1 MSCNASCINTCVNRH
16 RAARYPAGGLPDR
29 PDRRTKEPDDHDGA
43 APPGRTA
50 GTPRTAGTTHE
61 RHGCRVRLATG
72 PAAAAEARRRVRV
85 AIRSWQV
92 PVDLD
97 AALLLTSELVTNAVR
112 HEAGQRAQAVVLAIA
127 CSRGRLRVDVH
138 DTSRSLPAVA
148 EVPADA
154 DAYAET
160 GRGLLLVETLS
171 DEWGFYRTPAG
182 KAVYFTLAFET
193 GKADETGPARRGSR
207 GRRTRPAAGSRAGT
221 VDRDS
226 SLGTPSPPR
235 RPRGASRTPALGL
248 TSGQLFPGRAGR

>member
-1 MSCNASCINTCVNRH
+1 MT
-16 RAARYPAGGLPDR
+16 
-29 PDRRTKEPDDHDGA
+29 TM
-43 APPGRTA
+43 APPRPA
-50 GTPRTAGTTHE
+50 E

-72 PAAAAEARRRVRV
+72 PAAPAEARRRVRD

-154 DAYAET
+154 ET

-182 KAVYFTLAFET
+182 KAVYFTLAFEPDKAGKT
-193 GKADETGPARRGSR
+193 DKADQPDEA
-207 GRRTRPAAGSRAGT
+207 PAAGGRGPQRVHARGRWTVTPPSEHRPRRAALA
-221 VDRDS
+221 VPAAR
-226 SLGTPSPPR
+226 LPSP
-235 RPRGASRTPALGL
+235 
-248 TSGQLFPGRAGR
+248 